1 LLKNKTNLI
10 FYVLGLLYV
19 LIQAYL
25 LVTKK
30 DMFML
35 FCLLPAGLIFVFSF
49 LFSIERIVWMIVI
62 VTPLS
67 MPLKEFIPSS
77 SVDLSLPGEP
87 LMAGLLLIS
96 LFYLSRK
103 LFIDKHFLRHPIT
116 IIIFIQ
122 LLWILIT
129 AFNSTMPLVSFK
141 FLIARL
147 WFINAAMLFTSTLLK
162 EFKNIPKYIL
172 CYAIPLSVIIIL
184 TLIKHAGLGF
194 DEDSADWIVQPY
206 YNDHTAYGAAISMF
220 IPVIASLAFYFKDKK
235 KLMYGLVILLG
246 ILLIGVI
253 FSYARAAWLSIAASL
268 VILAALLLKLKFRTL
283 LIGAVSLVLVFLV
296 FQTQIMI
303 LLAKNDTD
311 SEGDLAQNIESMSN
325 ISTDASN
332 VERLN
337 RWSCALR
344 MYDEKPLMG
353 WGPGTYMF
361 QYAAF
366 QKSSE
371 ATIITVNDG
380 SNGNAHSEYLG
391 PLSEQGI
398 PGLLM
403 VVVLMLSIFFTGF
416 RLVYTIIDKKLKYIC
431 IGVLLGLTTYF
442 VHGFLNN
449 FLDTDKLS
457 IPFWGFITILICID
471 IYHKKTQNIA
481 NPEEK

>member
-1 LLKNKTNLI
+1 
-10 FYVLGLLYV
+10 
-19 LIQAYL
+19 
-25 LVTKK
+25 
-30 DMFML
+30 M
-35 FCLLPAGLIFVFSF
+35 
-49 LFSIERIVWMIVI
+49 
-62 VTPLS
+62 
-67 MPLKEFIPSS
+67 SS
-77 SVDLSLPGEP
+77 SAVDLSLPSEL
-87 LMAGLLLIS
+87 LMAGLLLLS
-96 LFYLSRK
+96 LFYLAQK
-103 LFIDKHFLRHPIT
+103 VFIDKKVLRHPIT

-122 LLWILIT
+122 LAWIFIT
-129 AFNSTMPLVSFK
+129 SLTSTLPLVSFK

-147 WFINAAMLFTSTLLK
+147 WFINVALLFCSVLFQK
-162 EFKNIPKYIL
+162 QKNIPKFLLLYL
-172 CYAIPLSVIIIL
+172 IPLCLVIVY
-184 TLIKHAGLGF
+184 TLFLHAQLNF
-194 DEDSADWIVQPY
+194 DEDASDWIVNPF
-206 YNDHTAYGAAISMF
+206 YNDHTAYGAAIAMF
-220 IPVIASLAFYFKDKK
+220 IPVVAALLFYFKSNKIT
-235 KLMYGLVILLG
+235 LYILVFLLVVLFIGL
-246 ILLIGVI
+246 I

-268 VILAALLLKLKFRTL
+268 AILVTLLLKIKFRTL
-283 LIGAVSLVLVFLV
+283 LVSGIALVILFFM
-296 FQTQIMI
+296 FQTQILI

-311 SEGDLAQNIESMSN
+311 SEGDLTANIESMSN

-344 MYDEKPLMG
+344 MFNEKPYMG

-391 PLSEQGI
+391 PLSEQGL
-398 PGLLM
+398 PGLVIVFLLAFS
-403 VVVLMLSIFFTGF
+403 VFFTGF
-416 RLVYTIIDKKLKYIC
+416 RLVYTVAEKRLKYLC

-471 IYHKKTQNIA
+471 VYHKNSVSKDSTVVN
-481 NPEEK
+481 